1 MGQLVRHNFIS
12 TNRLMASKPFVT
24 GFNEVR
30 NKKSY
35 QYDRFKTDSEL
46 WAYERGRQ
54 FAMCYIGPLK
64 IGHSVCV
71 QAEAMFNHLARA
83 GILI

>member
-1 MGQLVRHNFIS
+1 
-12 TNRLMASKPFVT
+12 
-24 GFNEVR
+24 
-30 NKKSY
+30 
-35 QYDRFKTDSEL
+35 
-46 WAYERGRQ
+46 
-54 FAMCYIGPLK
+54 MCYIGPLK